1 MVASSKSEDCRCAC
15 IKFQVFGFLLYK
27 LKSSQV
33 DSMGG
38 AQKMTVSER
47 KLLSICEDMDCE
59 YLMKQSEAHSQGS
72 IKKTSILPWNIMKSH
87 LVELVKWHLFISR

>member
-1 MVASSKSEDCRCAC
+1 MYQ
-15 IKFQVFGFLLYK
+15 IQVFGFLLYK

-47 KLLSICEDMDCE
+47 ELLSFREDKDCE
-59 YLMKQSEAHSQGS
+59 YLMKQSETRSQGS
-72 IKKTSILPWNIMKSH
+72 IKKTSILS
-87 LVELVKWHLFISR
+87 